1 MVSVAISE
9 YQNLDI
15 NADGDREEHTPA
27 VLGNRDEG
35 MEIGT
40 TESLPSG
47 GSEDRSAGPSNE
59 ADHTT
64 RMPHPP
70 HSPLSGVI
78 SSS

>member
-64 RMPHPP
+64 KIPP
-70 HSPLSGVI
+70 ASGCPSLASI
-78 SSS
+78 RFN